1 MTYSFNIA
9 SGALFGTRKVIV
21 ELQGI
26 QNRIRH
32 SGDIDASVLFVKF
45 CYVVEINTLFIVVSL
60 PEKALDC

>member
-32 SGDIDASVLFVKF
+32 SGDIDASVPFVKF
-45 CYVVEINTLFIVVSL
+45 LICGGNQYFVYCGIF
-60 PEKALDC
+60 A